1 MFEVVR
7 SLDFSEKNSAFVA
20 LGYYVSNDIPHAGLV
35 IKYNDINRQFHYTG
49 STIEFEGLYLD
60 FFHKITETINISE
73 VPAFIAHCNNIK
85 KRANI
90 RYGFFYSGD
99 YFDSVGNHFGNSDLG
114 QTMTC
119 VGFCLSTL
127 KGFLEDDYILFTD
140 WDFDEDF
147 RPGYLEAFCK
157 KYSVDLE
164 KVKSSCRRITPGQFL
179 ASGFFQDTPI
189 RKSQIEDKYFEIK
202 TEMVR
207 RAGFFE

>member
-20 LGYYVSNDIPHAGLV
+20 LGYFVVDDVPHAGLI
-35 IKYNDINRQFHYTG
+35 IKYNDIYRQFHYTG
-49 STIEFEGLYLD
+49 SSVELEELNLD
-60 FFHKITETINISE
+60 FIHKITETINISE

-127 KGFLEDDYILFTD
+127 KGFLEDDYILSTD
-140 WDFDEDF
+140 WDFDGDF
-147 RPGYLEAFCK
+147 KPGYLERFCNR
-157 KYSVDLE
+157 YSIDLD
-164 KVKSSCRRITPGQFL
+164 KVKSSFKRITPGQFL
-179 ASGFFQDTPI
+179 ASGFFHEIPI
-189 RKSQIEDKYFEIK
+189 RKAQIEEKYFEIK
-202 TEMVR
+202 PEMVR
-207 RAGFFE
+207 RAIFFE